1 MLGSQ
6 EGGQGRKRSKEHT
19 AGVPKV
25 RIAAALA
32 ELCGSWQSCGT
43 RTGCLLAAPCGVT
56 GQGQQVLPVG
66 IEMYQLSFP
75 ALCCFFFFSS
85 LFYFLEEGC
94 HSVGRGSCVSSISK
108 QNLKYWRKSEKRSK
122 RQVQSDSFLPTHSH
136 GCILFEAGW
145 SVSLHLQVNRGFA
158 LELAWEPAS

>member
-1 MLGSQ
+1 M
-6 EGGQGRKRSKEHT
+6 KRSEEHT

-75 ALCCFFFFSS
+75 ALCWFV
-85 LFYFLEEGC
+85 FLLYSIFWRRDVILWEGAAA
-94 HSVGRGSCVSSISK
+94 SAPFLSK
-108 QNLKYWRKSEKRSK
+108 
-122 RQVQSDSFLPTHSH
+122 
-136 GCILFEAGW
+136 I
-145 SVSLHLQVNRGFA
+145 
-158 LELAWEPAS
+158 